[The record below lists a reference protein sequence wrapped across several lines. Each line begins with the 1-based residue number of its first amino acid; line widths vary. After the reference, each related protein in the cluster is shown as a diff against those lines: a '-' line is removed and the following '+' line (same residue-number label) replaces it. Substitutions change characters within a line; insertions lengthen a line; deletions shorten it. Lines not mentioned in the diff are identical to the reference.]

1 MADEWLK
8 QQIEA
13 AKIASM
19 QDLFLRNH
27 PEWRERLTREPFPK
41 EQMERE
47 WREWRKKEFQKKGDD
62 DPISLLDLLVGDDED
77 RS

>member
-8 QQIEA
+8 QQIEM

-19 QDLFLRNH
+19 QDLFLKNH

-47 WREWRKKEFQKKGDD
+47 WIEWRKKKYRENGGDEA
-62 DPISLLDLLVGDDED
+62 LDLLDALISDDEND
-77 RS
+77 